1 MRTETE
7 CPSSVT
13 SNAPYPS
20 NPSEKLT
27 FSFFLLLI
35 ILSKPLKAPDAT
47 NRMFVVSTCTVSPRS
62 LREFFSGTLTIVPS
76 SSFNKP

>member
-1 MRTETE
+1 MRTETILY
-7 CPSSVT
+7 
-13 SNAPYPS
+13 NFKYALPY

-27 FSFFLLLI
+27 FSFFLLLM

-47 NRMFVVSTCTVSPRS
+47 KRMFVVSTCTVSPRN

-76 SSFNKP
+76 SSFNNP